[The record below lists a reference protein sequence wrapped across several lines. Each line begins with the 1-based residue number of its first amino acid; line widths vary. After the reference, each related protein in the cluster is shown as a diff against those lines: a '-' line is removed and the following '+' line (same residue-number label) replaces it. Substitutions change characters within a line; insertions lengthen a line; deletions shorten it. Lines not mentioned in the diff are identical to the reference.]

1 MGLFSKSCPVEKN
14 HLKIYGIPA
23 PQKWKAEDCQ
33 ECQYLENE
41 KCSGKEALARHVQML
56 KRGQPVLV
64 KKASLHLSEEQRRK
78 AETAA
83 LKKAGFN
90 QEEEKGYWLVSATYD
105 ALWETASDLQKK
117 DILECLAQWKVNLEN
132 GASPAQAQIKVAEWQ
147 KQREDFR
154 RQA

>member
-1 MGLFSKSCPVEKN
+1 MALFEKGCPVEKN

-41 KCSGKEALARHVQML
+41 KCCGKEALTKQEQML

-64 KKASLHLSEEQRRK
+64 KKASMHLSAAIRHK
-78 AETAA
+78 AEAAA
-83 LKKAGFN
+83 LKKAGFSG
-90 QEEEKGYWLVSATYD
+90 EEEKGYWLVSATYD
-105 ALWETASDLQKK
+105 ALWETASDAQKQ
-117 DILECLAQWKVNLEN
+117 DILESLFQLKINLEK

-154 RQA
+154 KQA